1 MAGGAGG
8 AGETYTYGH
17 SPMVVGVHEARTAQ
31 REAAFFL
38 PRLRPGMRVLDAG
51 CGPGTI
57 TVGLARAVAPA
68 EVVGIDAE
76 PGVLAGA
83 RELATVQGVGNV
95 TFRPADVYALP
106 FPDGHFDAVFAHT
119 LLEHLQRPE
128 AALRE
133 LCRVL
138 RPGGARGAGP
148 ERRSRGGTGAPGGV
162 LGVRDCDWG
171 SAVFWPP
178 DDAVGRGAALYARV
192 WAHNGGQPD
201 CGRRLPALLREAGL
215 TRVETSA
222 SFRWDGSLESSRSF
236 GTLLAER
243 LRLPNFRGPIEA
255 QGWLEGG
262 TVEEVAAGCAAWS
275 RHPDAFAAVVMVEAC
290 GIAPA

>member
-1 MAGGAGG
+1 MAPGD
-8 AGETYTYGH
+8 GEAYTYGH
-17 SPMVVGVHEARTAQ
+17 SPVVVGVHEARTAE

-76 PGVLAGA
+76 PGVLARA
-83 RELATVQGVGNV
+83 RGLAAAQAVENV

-106 FPDGHFDAVFAHT
+106 FPDDYFDAVFAHT
-119 LLEHLQRPE
+119 LLEHLRRPD

-138 RPGGARGAGP
+138 RPGGGRGAGP
-148 ERRSRGGTGAPGGV
+148 QAGAPDGAPGGV

-171 SAVFWPP
+171 SAVFWPA
-178 DDAVGRGAALYARV
+178 DDAVARGAALYARV

-215 TRVETSA
+215 TGVEAST

-243 LRLPNFRGPIEA
+243 LRLPNLRRPIEA
-255 QGWLEGG
+255 QGWLEGS